1 MRTRVHG
8 EGVGLGRILIGEPHR
23 EVREV
28 LGSLVAGLGHEAVHA
43 PGADLPGGADDLVA
57 AIVDP
62 ADPDALDL
70 ARALRVAR
78 PDLPIVG
85 ASGHGPSA
93 ETRSLAPDAHLLKPF
108 PLDDLA
114 TALTAAVARA
124 RSRSA

>member
-1 MRTRVHG
+1 M
-8 EGVGLGRILIGEPHR
+8 GRILIGEPHR

-28 LGSLVAGLGHEAVHA
+28 LGSFVAGLGHEAV
-43 PGADLPGGADDLVA
+43 LPSQVDALARPDELLA

-62 ADPDALDL
+62 ADRSALDL
-70 ARALRVAR
+70 ARSLRDAR
-78 PDLPIVG
+78 PDLPIVI

-114 TALTAAVARA
+114 AALDEAVARA
-124 RSRSA
+124 TRRGR

>member
-1 MRTRVHG
+1 M
-8 EGVGLGRILIGEPHR
+8 GRILIGEPHR
-23 EVREV
+23 EVRTV
-28 LGSLVAGLGHEAVHA
+28 LGSFVAGLGHEAVLA
-43 PGADLPGGADDLVA
+43 SEDGALARPEELLA

-78 PDLPIVG
+78 PDLPIVI
-85 ASGHGPSA
+85 ASGRGPSD

-114 TALTAAVARA
+114 AALDEAVARA
-124 RSRSA
+124 KARGR